1 MSTHVI
7 PGLPKGN
14 APSTPVLQA
23 QFPIQNYIYSPS
35 TSERP
40 QPHTITPSLM
50 ASGNQ
55 PAVANTA
62 DAVYAVIN
70 HRQSG
75 IPAREQH
82 AATEQDK
89 KAEYSAINVS

>member
-14 APSTPVLQA
+14 APATPVQQA
-23 QFPIQNYIYSPS
+23 RFPIQNYYSPS
-35 TSERP
+35 TAERP
-40 QPHTITPSLM
+40 PSQPPPMTN
-50 ASGNQ
+50 GNQ

-82 AATEQDK
+82 TATKQDRNT
-89 KAEYSAINVS
+89 EYAAINVS